1 MAKEMSTQR
10 PRRHY
15 HRILRCTE
23 LGNAL
28 ARVRDA
34 DIWWA
39 EKYCLLFIAL
49 TGVRSGEARKATWD
63 EIDLHNA
70 TWTIPAS
77 RMKNRTLHRVPLS
90 DQAMQIL
97 AHALAHARAHTDQ
110 SDNRIFPP
118 KRGAKY
124 IGNDR
129 LSKLMKKLNI
139 PTVPHGFRS
148 SFRSWAAELAHIKQ
162 PVADI
167 CLAHYPTGNL
177 VKAFMTSDFFN
188 ERRTVM
194 QEWADH
200 LTQTMGPVIP
210 ATEE

>member
-1 MAKEMSTQR
+1 MAQQMSER
-10 PRRHY
+10 GPSRRY

-39 EKYCLLFIAL
+39 EKSCLLFIAF
-49 TGVRSGEARKATWD
+49 TGVRSGEAREATWD

-70 TWTIPAS
+70 TWKIPAS
-77 RMKNRTLHRVPLS
+77 RMKNGREHNVPLS
-90 DQAMQIL
+90 NQAMQI
-97 AHALAHARAHTDQ
+97 LAHARAHTDQ

-124 IGNDR
+124 VGNDR
-129 LSKLMKKLNI
+129 LSKLMKKLEI

-148 SFRSWAAELAHIKQ
+148 SFRIWAAGLAHIKQ

-167 CLAHYPTGNL
+167 CLAHYPTGIFA
-177 VKAFMTSDFFN
+177 KAPMNSDFFN

-200 LTQTMGPVIP
+200 LTETMGPVIP
-210 ATEE
+210 ATEA

>member
-1 MAKEMSTQR
+1 MAQQMNTQR
-10 PRRHY
+10 RSRHHQSLDY
-15 HRILRCTE
+15 TE

-28 ARVRDA
+28 ATIRDA

-39 EKYCLLFIAL
+39 EKSCLLFIAF
-49 TGVRSGEARKATWD
+49 TGVRSGEARGATWD

-97 AHALAHARAHTDQ
+97 AHARAHTDQ

-129 LSKLMKKLNI
+129 LSKLMKKLEI

-148 SFRSWAAELAHIKQ
+148 SFRIWAAELAHVKQ

-167 CLAHYPTGNL
+167 CLAHYPTGIFAKLPMN
-177 VKAFMTSDFFN
+177 SDLFD
-188 ERRTVM
+188 ERQTLM

-200 LTQTMGPVIP
+200 LTETMGPVIP
-210 ATEE
+210 TTEE